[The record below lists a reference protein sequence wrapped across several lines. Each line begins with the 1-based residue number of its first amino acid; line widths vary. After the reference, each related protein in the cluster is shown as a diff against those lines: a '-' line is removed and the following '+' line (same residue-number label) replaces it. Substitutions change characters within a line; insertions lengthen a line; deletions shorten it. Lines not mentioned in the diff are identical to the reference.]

1 MLERPAALR
10 AIKIAFFLRH
20 NQRRQKGGTVLRF
33 RAALRL
39 SAIVSLA
46 VVPAISTFNLTYAAV
61 PQGQNRL
68 PEQAG
73 NDGAKASA
81 IGNRRVAVGY
91 EAALDIA
98 RKECD
103 SLGCNCQTPGS
114 DCTKMPKDVD
124 YDACFKQSG
133 EMAIIACTRS
143 IASGRYDG
151 SGLAAL
157 YNNRGIEYNAKGDY
171 DDAIADYDHAIKLD
185 PKYALAYN
193 KRGQTYAAKSN
204 YDRAIADYSKAI
216 LIDALPKSPV
226 HINVYD
232 NRGQAY
238 AAKGD
243 YEHAIADYSEAI
255 RIDPKYA
262 LGYNNRGI
270 VYAARDD
277 FDRAIADYSQ
287 AIHIDPKNAL
297 VLNNRGQAYAT
308 KGDYERAIAD
318 YSQAIRINP
327 LPASVTHINVYDNRG
342 LAHAASGRYDDAIAD
357 YDEAIR
363 IDPNYALAYKTRGD
377 AFAAKGDYERANTD
391 YSQAIELNPKD
402 AAVYFNRGLD
412 EFYVGA
418 FARALADLNQTREL
432 SPKDAYAALWLD
444 VADKHSNLPS
454 RLSEAIS
461 QFDMTKW
468 PAPVVRLYLG
478 ETTPE
483 AVLAAADDPR
493 PETKKG
499 QVCEANFFIGELALQ
514 QGAKDE
520 AAQLFRFAAS
530 NCPKDYVQLD
540 AAVAELKALGA
551 NP

>member
-1 MLERPAALR
+1 M
-10 AIKIAFFLRH
+10 I
-20 NQRRQKGGTVLRF
+20 
-33 RAALRL
+33 LRL
-39 SAIVSLA
+39 SAARRWTEIALLAGALAIFIVN
-46 VVPAISTFNLTYAAV
+46 VTYA
-61 PQGQNRL
+61 NH
-68 PEQAG
+68 
-73 NDGAKASA
+73 GARS
-81 IGNRRVAVGY
+81 
-91 EAALDIA
+91 DIA
-98 RKECD
+98 RMECD
-103 SLGCNCQTPGS
+103 AHGCGCQAPRG
-114 DCTKMPKDVD
+114 DCTKMPRDVD

-133 EMAIIACTRS
+133 EMAIVACTQS
-143 IASGRYDG
+143 IASGRYEG
-151 SGLAAL
+151 GNLAAL
-157 YNNRGIEYNAKGDY
+157 YNNRGIEYNAKRDY
-171 DDAIADYDHAIKLD
+171 DDAIADYDQAIGLD
-185 PKYALAYN
+185 PKYALAFN
-193 KRGQTYAAKSN
+193 NRGQTYAAKSN
-204 YDRAIADYSKAI
+204 YDRAIADYSQAI
-216 LIDALPKSPV
+216 RIDALPKSGTY
-226 HINVYD
+226 INVYD

-262 LGYNNRGI
+262 LAYNNRGI
-270 VYAARDD
+270 VYAARGD

-297 VLNNRGQAYAT
+297 MLNNRGQAYAT

-342 LAHAASGRYDDAIAD
+342 LAHAASGHYDDAIPD

-363 IDPNYALAYKTRGD
+363 IDPKYPFAYKNRGD
-377 AFAAKGDYERANTD
+377 AFVAKGDYDRANTD
-391 YSQAIELNPKD
+391 YSQAIQLDPKD
-402 AAVYFNRGLD
+402 AAAYFNRGLA

-418 FARALADLNQTREL
+418 LPGALADLNQTSEL

-444 VADKHSNLPS
+444 VANKHSNLPS
-454 RLSEAIS
+454 RLSAAIA

-468 PAPVVRLYLG
+468 PAPLIRLYLG

-483 AVLAAADDPR
+483 AVLAAADDRR

-499 QVCEANFFIGELALQ
+499 QLCEANFFIGELALQ

-530 NCPKDYVQLD
+530 NCPKDYMQLD
-540 AAVAELKALGA
+540 AAVAELKAFGA